1 MEEFRSAMGD
11 EYATMVDWFNKV
23 GYSVDI
29 AELERSNDIKMK
41 RFNEWLLEVEW

>member
-1 MEEFRSAMGD
+1 MEDFRSAMGD

-29 AELERSNDIKMK
+29 EDLESSNDIKLN
-41 RFNEWLLEVEW
+41 RFSEWLSEVEF